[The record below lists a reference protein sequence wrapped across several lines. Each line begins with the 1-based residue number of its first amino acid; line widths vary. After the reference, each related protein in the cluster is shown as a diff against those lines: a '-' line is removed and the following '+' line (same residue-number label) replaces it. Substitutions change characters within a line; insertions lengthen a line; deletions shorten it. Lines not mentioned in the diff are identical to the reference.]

1 VVDLHT
7 ADANLPQDEE
17 FFTVTVAA
25 SEPRLIT
32 NIEALKAEIEK
43 DLPLQ

>member
-1 VVDLHT
+1 MPICRKT
-7 ADANLPQDEE
+7 KS

-32 NIEALKAEIEK
+32 DIEALKAEIEK